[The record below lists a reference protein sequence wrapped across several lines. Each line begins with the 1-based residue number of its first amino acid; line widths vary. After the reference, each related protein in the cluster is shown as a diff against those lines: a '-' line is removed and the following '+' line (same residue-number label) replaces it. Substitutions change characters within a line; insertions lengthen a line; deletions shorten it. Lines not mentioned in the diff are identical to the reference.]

1 VRKLDRSTNILPRR
15 LAEAGYPYR
24 TTLRTG
30 LAAWRD
36 AAPKGEFV

>member
-1 VRKLDRSTNILPRR
+1 VLVESGF
-15 LAEAGYPYR
+15 AFS

-36 AAPKGEFV
+36 ANPAGEFV

>member
-1 VRKLDRSTNILPRR
+1 VLLRS
-15 LAEAGYPYR
+15 GFSYP

-36 AAPKGEFV
+36 ADPAGEFV